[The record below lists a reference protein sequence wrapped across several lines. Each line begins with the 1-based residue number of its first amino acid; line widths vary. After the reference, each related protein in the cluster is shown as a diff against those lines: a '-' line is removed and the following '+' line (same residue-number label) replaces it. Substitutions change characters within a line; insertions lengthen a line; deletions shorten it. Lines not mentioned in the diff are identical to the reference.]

1 MTATVK
7 RKFYFFDVIGDGFE
21 FVLDD
26 VNSLWENESYVSTIP
41 WERDTKLL
49 FWEEQENIPWLFFGA
64 FCMARWLDIPQK
76 IKKWEST
83 LRDIGLGKE
92 EGIAEITYIL
102 YDPNLR
108 ILMVE
113 YNHYWPRITAIQK
126 HINHFIQHK
135 PWFERYHPFSF
146 RVRIDSSI
154 LDQLNNLDG
163 IKLFQCKV
171 NAIESQSVWKFD
183 PSLKVAINSAKNLGD
198 AETIEI
204 ILRAAKGQQ
213 ISYNQTGWLLSNITK
228 FFSSK
233 TKNSNLNITDVFHSL
248 KIKGI
253 TEGEVSEIDLLQ
265 NIIKFESKILKMWS
279 SKSVDRG
286 DILKKMKEWL
296 NKNKDLFI

>member
-21 FVLDD
+21 FVLGD

-49 FWEEQENIPWLFFGA
+49 FWEEQEKTPWLFFGA

-83 LRDIGLGKE
+83 LRDIWLDKE

-102 YDPNLR
+102 YDSNLR

-126 HINHFIQHK
+126 HINHFIQYK
-135 PWFERYHPFSF
+135 PWFEEYVPFSF

-171 NAIESQSVWKFD
+171 NAIESQSVCKLD
-183 PSLKVAINSAKNLGD
+183 SSLKDAINSAKKLGNS
-198 AETIEI
+198 ETIEI

-213 ISYNQTGWLLSNITK
+213 IAYNQPGWLLSNIIK
-228 FFSSK
+228 FCSGK
-233 TKNSNLNITDVFHSL
+233 EKDGNANITDVFNSL

-253 TEGEVSEIDLLQ
+253 TEGEVAEIDLLQ
-265 NIIKFESKILKMWS
+265 NIIKFESKIVKMWS
-279 SKSVDRG
+279 SKSLDKD
-286 DILKKMKEWL
+286 DILNKMKEWL